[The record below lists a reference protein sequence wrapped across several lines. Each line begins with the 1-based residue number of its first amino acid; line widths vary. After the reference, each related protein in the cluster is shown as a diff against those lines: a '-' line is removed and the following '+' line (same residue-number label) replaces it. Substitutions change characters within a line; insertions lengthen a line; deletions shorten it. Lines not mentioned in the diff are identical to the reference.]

1 MIEYLQKFMLGSLM
15 LYSVYYLFLRNE
27 KTLRFN
33 RFYLLALI
41 PISLAI
47 PLITVQTS
55 YIEIPNSIPIVWE
68 MPVEQSS
75 FTITEQLP
83 EIGTEAIQTTTD
95 WGQVIFYVYVS
106 ICLVLFIRFTLNLY
120 KIRQFKRR
128 GELIQLEGYQVCLKD
143 DLRSSF
149 TFLNTVYTNKDKYL
163 AELLPSSILEHERA
177 HVRQKHSYDI
187 IFIEFMNVILWFN
200 PLIYLIKRSIK
211 LNHEFLADEAVCT
224 EASILPDYQ
233 RTLINYSKLNSYNEP
248 IMASRLTFGETKK
261 RLNMMVKNTHKPTA
275 LVKQSIGMIAIAIA
289 VFALGNQKVI
299 ARETAENPNLS
310 QTPVHTDSIMLG
322 QKVLPLVQISPATK
336 IRYIN
341 TNGNRIEQE
350 FGQMTK
356 DEKTRFASPESQGE
370 VWAQSFFDSNF
381 KWRSYQKML
390 TDARKL
396 KNNELPNFFSR
407 DISLK
412 SPSDTLPKKVT
423 FFSPGLNRTVRF
435 VTAEGDTIQKLFKDL
450 NSLELER
457 FRQNEASPAYYA
469 PRPAKMDIPENF
481 AEVFSNEKEYGIWL
495 DGNRIPNSKLKN
507 YEAKE
512 IYHYFKSELMRNAKN
527 YGAHTFQ
534 LNIYTNEY
542 YQGKP
547 EGTWI
552 NILNINKKEEEPQ
565 DDPSQNKG
573 IADKVWNEAKNG
585 NRHLIWIDGKGPFPN
600 LLNFRQT
607 DFADYFRAGIYE
619 KSEYAKDFD
628 YELILT
634 SSNAQTSYN
643 QNLKKNELTF
653 SKNLL
658 EILQISNLGEP
669 YLLLS
674 QHNNDHKLRLLDFD
688 GRIIHGEM
696 DNWFRTMKQRV
707 YSSEAL
713 TQLKVESEDIDVNH
727 ARKFIENLG
736 DSISVTLDGQL
747 ISTSRLKVLNL
758 SKFKHILI
766 IQGKNPDGKK
776 SYALITDEAIDLSN
790 IKKQGLWVDYSR
802 AMEMVAGYL

>member
-1 MIEYLQKFMLGSLM
+1 M
-15 LYSVYYLFLRNE
+15 
-27 KTLRFN
+27 
-33 RFYLLALI
+33 
-41 PISLAI
+41 
-47 PLITVQTS
+47 
-55 YIEIPNSIPIVWE
+55 
-68 MPVEQSS
+68 
-75 FTITEQLP
+75 
-83 EIGTEAIQTTTD
+83 
-95 WGQVIFYVYVS
+95 
-106 ICLVLFIRFTLNLY
+106 
-120 KIRQFKRR
+120 
-128 GELIQLEGYQVCLKD
+128 EL
-143 DLRSSF
+143 
-149 TFLNTVYTNKDKYL
+149 
-163 AELLPSSILEHERA
+163 
-177 HVRQKHSYDI
+177 
-187 IFIEFMNVILWFN
+187 MNVILWFN
-200 PLIYLIKRSIK
+200 PLIYLIKKSIK

-224 EASILPDYQ
+224 EESIMPDYQ

-248 IMASRLTFGETKK
+248 MMASRLTFGETKK
-261 RLNMMVKNTHKPTA
+261 RLYMMVKNTHKPTA
-275 LVKQSIGMIAIAIA
+275 WVKQSIGMIAIAIA
-289 VFALGNQKVI
+289 VFAFGNQKVI
-299 ARETAENPNLS
+299 ARETAENPNLP

-412 SPSDTLPKKVT
+412 STSDTLPKKVT
-423 FFSPGLNRTVRF
+423 FFSPGPNRTVRF

-534 LNIYTNEY
+534 LNIYTNAY

-552 NILNINKKEEEPQ
+552 NILNINKEGRKNEEEPQ

-573 IADKVWNEAKNG
+573 IPNKVWNEAKNG
-585 NRHLIWIDGKGPFPN
+585 NRHLIWIDGKGPYPN
-600 LLNFRQT
+600 LENLNKD
-607 DFADYFRAGIYE
+607 DFVDYFKTGIS
-619 KSEYAKDFD
+619 KSSDYADDFD
-628 YELILT
+628 FELDLITKKTRDLFD
-634 SSNAQTSYN
+634 SN
-643 QNLKKNELTF
+643 L
-653 SKNLL
+653 SKNLTQFSNSAISPTTISSFNKSLIILATHQSNHQLRFINHDGEVINGRMSGFGRKKQQRLYWTDAEAQVRL
-658 EILQISNLGEP
+658 EQK
-669 YLLLS
+669 
-674 QHNNDHKLRLLDFD
+674 DLDPSRVEEIASKIPLNSVITFD
-688 GRIIHGEM
+688 GQAISLEKLKSI
-696 DNWFRTMKQRV
+696 N
-707 YSSEAL
+707 L
-713 TQLKVESEDIDVNH
+713 TNYQ
-727 ARKFIENLG
+727 
-736 DSISVTLDGQL
+736 
-747 ISTSRLKVLNL
+747 
-758 SKFKHILI
+758 HILAAEVI
-766 IQGKNPDGKK
+766 IDKGVRNYSFLTDK
-776 SYALITDEAIDLSN
+776 SIDFTRLDN
-790 IKKQGLWVDYSR
+790 EGVWVGYYNSR
-802 AMEMVAGYL
+802 FM